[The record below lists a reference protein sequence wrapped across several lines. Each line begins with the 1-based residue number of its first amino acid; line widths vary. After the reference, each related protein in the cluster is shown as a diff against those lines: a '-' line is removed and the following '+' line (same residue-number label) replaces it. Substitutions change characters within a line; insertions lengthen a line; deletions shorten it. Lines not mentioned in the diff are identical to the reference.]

1 MFVETQIVLI
11 FLFSLLTLNILQNKA
26 ARLFVSFLF
35 SIFLVL
41 EIISYYLTGNLI
53 DYRFF
58 FSFIL
63 IFHPLKFSIFNLKNF
78 FLYLF

>member
-26 ARLFVSFLF
+26 ARLVVSFLF

-53 DYRFF
+53 DY
-58 FSFIL
+58 
-63 IFHPLKFSIFNLKNF
+63 
-78 FLYLF
+78 